1 MNAPA
6 ARLPIAAIVAIG
18 VLPAFA
24 AQIELP
30 PRKAGQWQVEMD
42 TGAGPATTITMCLDE
57 ATDAAMMQVGLSM
70 SEDMCAN
77 LNTTRDGDTI
87 VIDATCTLG
96 TMTTT
101 SHSVISGDF
110 QSAYT
115 IEIASTI
122 EGAPEG
128 MPAQSNITQRVTW
141 TGACADGLAPGDM
154 MMPGGMKMNVKD
166 LMQTMGGG

>member
-1 MNAPA
+1 MNAA
-6 ARLPIAAIVAIG
+6 LARPLIAAIVVAG
-18 VLPAFA
+18 CLPAFA
-24 AQIELP
+24 AEIDLP
-30 PRKAGQWQVEMD
+30 PRKPGQWQVEMD
-42 TGAGPATTITMCLDE
+42 TGSGPAITMTMCLDE
-57 ATDAAMMQVGLSM
+57 ATDAAMMQLGLSL
-70 SEDMCAN
+70 SGDLCSN
-77 LNTTRDGDTI
+77 LSTTRDGDTI

-96 TMTTT
+96 TMKTT

-128 MPAQSNITQRVTW
+128 MPAQSSITQRVTW
-141 TGACADGLAPGDM
+141 MGACADDLAPGDM

-166 LMQTMGGG
+166 LIGAMGGG